1 MSDARRKQER
11 QMWRTRAIL
20 ELANETIDQEVDLD
34 ALHDALAALL
44 VRYHKARSLSE
55 PTAG

>member
-11 QMWRTRAIL
+11 QIWRTRAML

-34 ALHDALAALL
+34 ALHKALAVLL
-44 VRYHKARSLSE
+44 MRYHRARSLSE
-55 PTAG
+55 TTAG